1 MVETQIRGRGIL
13 DARVL
18 DAMAAVP
25 RHRFIRPQD
34 VDLAYGDYPVD
45 IGLGQTISQPYI
57 VAFMSE
63 ALDLTPTDRV
73 LEIGTGSGYQTAVL
87 AELAAEVYPI
97 EVVPV
102 ACRGSRRPA
111 ARSGIHQHSTAQ
123 RRRVFRLARRGAVR
137 RGHRDRRAGSSAA
150 AARRSVESRRPH
162 GRPDRAGRSGAADVA
177 QGRRRP
183 ASIEPL
189 AGAVRAAYAAPVR
202 FRGSE
207 VPRVPRCCSSN
218 SGTRNFGISELRNL
232 GTSLNFGTSEPRNFG
247 TASQQVG

>member
-87 AELAAEVYPI
+87 AELAAEVYAI
-97 EVVPV
+97 EVVP
-102 ACRGSRRPA
+102 S
-111 ARSGIHQHSTAQ
+111 H
-123 RRRVFRLARRGAVR
+123 
-137 RGHRDRRAGSSAA
+137 AA
-150 AARRSVESRRPH
+150 AAANLLRDLGYTNIRL
-162 GRPDRAGRSGAADVA
+162 RSGDGYSGWPDAAPFDAVIVTA
-177 QGRRRP
+177 APDHLPQPLVDQLKVGGRMVVPIGRGDQELLTLHKDDDGLRE
-183 ASIEPL
+183 SSRL
-189 AGAVRAAYAAPVR
+189 PVR
-202 FRGSE
+202 F
-207 VPRVPRCCSSN
+207 VPL
-218 SGTRNFGISELRNL
+218 TRH
-232 GTSLNFGTSEPRNFG
+232 
-247 TASQQVG
+247 Q